1 MDCWSRAK
9 ILCDFC
15 DNKINTDNK
24 IRDTILINQKF
35 DYLYTEKSI
44 INGRKG
50 IQICGYF
57 QKYLRKDKYSPQF
70 VVRQFWRGDNVVQG
84 LFNVIKNLLL
94 RKINPKTFLGT
105 LGYQIGFDGA
115 EFYLEK
121 MLESIGY
128 LIKEYNE

>member
-1 MDCWSRAK
+1 MDCWSGAK

-15 DNKINTDNK
+15 DTKINTDNK

-35 DYLYTEKSI
+35 DYLDTEKSI

-57 QKYLRKDKYSPQF
+57 QKYLGKDKYSPQF

-94 RKINPKTFLGT
+94 RKNNPKTFL
-105 LGYQIGFDGA
+105 D
-115 EFYLEK
+115 
-121 MLESIGY
+121 
-128 LIKEYNE
+128 IK